1 MTTVAETNR
10 TGVHMDGDT
19 VTTYQ
24 KEDAVGIALRVPGR
38 DVVLVRRST
47 RPGVLEGDRGW
58 ENSMETGASR
68 A

>member
-1 MTTVAETNR
+1 
-10 TGVHMDGDT
+10 MDGNT

-24 KEDAVGIALRVPGR
+24 KEDAVGIALSVPGR

-47 RPGVLEGDRGW
+47 RPGVLERDRGW
-58 ENSMETGASR
+58 ENSTETGASR